1 MPSVWIASQSSRR
14 RNRRGTCDRPTAASV
29 VVPGGRFSGLIRCGT
44 PVGVTA
50 GSPETGWV
58 AVSGT
63 GGGGVG
69 STGSASAD
77 GAVIMNAVITPSV
90 HNPADPLRLTG
101 GMVTERQA
109 VVRMPVCVQSRHNL
123 WNPAMHQR
131 HPQLHRTRNFTSP
144 TNSVSAVEAADG
156 EAQLADGRSPLAF
169 MAADRS
175 SAMPHRRGIQ
185 EIHCVLVAAI
195 KERTALKRQA
205 SGYGTK
211 FGRPR
216 KVKDRSHITTA
227 RRMKADGHTGKD
239 IAKYLGVSR
248 ATLYRY
254 LNEEK
259 RRLKR
264 ASRSACLASP
274 APGWHRHQRQ
284 PLRARCARGRCR
296 RRLLAWPHLA
306 WPHLAVGVVVVVTAM
321 VAAVVA
327 AQAPADEE
335 PGEEDHRDDEQ
346 DPGHDANPRQR
357 LVEPVGAAIS
367 VVVPWRRL
375 NGVRH
380 PGHGV

>member
-131 HPQLHRTRNFTSP
+131 HPQLHRTRNLTSP
-144 TNSVSAVEAADG
+144 TNSVSAVDAVDG

-175 SAMPHRRGIQ
+175 SCRTAEEFK
-185 EIHCVLVAAI
+185 EIHCVLVAAS
-195 KERTALKRQA
+195 KERTALKREA

-227 RRMKADGHTGKD
+227 RRMKADGRTGKD
-239 IAKYLGVSR
+239 IAKYLRVSR

-254 LNEEK
+254 LNEE
-259 RRLKR
+259 
-264 ASRSACLASP
+264 SAA
-274 APGWHRHQRQ
+274 
-284 PLRARCARGRCR
+284 
-296 RRLLAWPHLA
+296 
-306 WPHLAVGVVVVVTAM
+306 
-321 VAAVVA
+321 
-327 AQAPADEE
+327 
-335 PGEEDHRDDEQ
+335 
-346 DPGHDANPRQR
+346 
-357 LVEPVGAAIS
+357 
-367 VVVPWRRL
+367 
-375 NGVRH
+375 
-380 PGHGV
+380 